1 MRFVTAILIFLAG
14 SACAPFGDTK
24 QAQRYYVLEPKSE
37 KAASLPVRLG
47 AVTAS
52 GFYDSEAIA
61 YSRSPGTRGY
71 YQLNSW
77 TEPPARRIGELLA
90 RQAQDKGPVLNL
102 HLIEMYHDATRS
114 PGTVRVALAAE
125 LAGRKEI
132 FTGTAAAASYDAQ
145 GAVSGFNEALG
156 KALDGL
162 SDWVASTLR

>member
-1 MRFVTAILIFLAG
+1 MRFVTSILIFVAV
-14 SACAPFGDTK
+14 SACAPFGDTR

-37 KAASLPVRLG
+37 KTASLPVRLG

-102 HLIEMYHDATRS
+102 HLLEMYHDAASS
-114 PGTVRVALAAE
+114 PGTVHVSLAAE
-125 LAGRKEI
+125 LPGKKRV
-132 FTGTAAAASYDAQ
+132 FTGTAAAASFDAQ
-145 GAVSGFNEALG
+145 GAVRGFNEALG
-156 KALDGL
+156 RILDEMET
-162 SDWVASTLR
+162 WLRSN

>member
-1 MRFVTAILIFLAG
+1 MRLLPILLALAAA
-14 SACAPFGDTK
+14 ACAPFGETK
-24 QAQRYYVLEPKSE
+24 QAQRYFVLEPSME
-37 KAASLPVRLG
+37 KADSLPVRLG

-90 RQAQDKGPVLNL
+90 RRSGDKGPVLNL
-102 HLIEMYHDATRS
+102 HLVEMYHDAAS
-114 PGTVRVALAAE
+114 PPGTVRVSLAAE

-132 FTGTAAAASYDAQ
+132 FTATAAAASFDAQ
-145 GAVSGFNEALG
+145 GAVRGFNEALG
-156 KALDGL
+156 KALGDLGR
-162 SDWVASTLR
+162 WVVSTSR